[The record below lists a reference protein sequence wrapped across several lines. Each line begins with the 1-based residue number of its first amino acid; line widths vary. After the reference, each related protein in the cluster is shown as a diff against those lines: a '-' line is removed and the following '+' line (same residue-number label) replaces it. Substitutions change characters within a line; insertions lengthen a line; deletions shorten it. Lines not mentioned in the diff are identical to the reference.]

1 MSLITMVV
9 ENMCSEYFQKRK
21 IIDRRTNLQYKL
33 TNKQFRNNQ
42 FEIRHH
48 KMVAS
53 YGLMD

>member
-48 KMVAS
+48 IMVAS
-53 YGLMD
+53 YGLEQ